1 MRQYLEDFAKEKAQL
16 ADFCSAKGYEITFG
30 NPGPPTYQLA
40 KITGPDFCLIA
51 YPHKTS
57 AGNRHIR
64 LRQQGSKNVASAYVA
79 IAALDKAAGFNCT
92 FQTKHSSSRTPRKYT
107 PCA

>member
-1 MRQYLEDFAKEKAQL
+1 MRQYREDFAKEKAHL
-16 ADFCSAKGYEITFG
+16 TACCVANGFEITFL
-30 NPGPPTYQLA
+30 NPGHPVYQLA
-40 KITGPDFCLIA
+40 KITGPDFCIIA

-64 LRQQGSKNVASAYVA
+64 LRQQGSKNVARAYEV
-79 IAALDKAAGFNCT
+79 IAALDVEAGYNCT